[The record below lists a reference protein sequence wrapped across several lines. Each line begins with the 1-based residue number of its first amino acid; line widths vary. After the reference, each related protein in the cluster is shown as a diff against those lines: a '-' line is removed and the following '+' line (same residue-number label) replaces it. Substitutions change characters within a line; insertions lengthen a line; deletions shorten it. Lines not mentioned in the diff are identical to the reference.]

1 MMIVEMSVTPLQ
13 QQKSAQQRLKRR
25 ENSIFLR
32 AYHGDV
38 EMTAEEVE
46 RGHRLELA
54 QIKNKEK
61 QWERNC
67 LAAPHMIE
75 QQRLRRCEQKFLLDA
90 DRSSVEM
97 TTKEN
102 ERGRKLDLARKKKNE
117 KISSVCKR
125 E

>member
-1 MMIVEMSVTPLQ
+1 MMNVDMSVTPTQ

-32 AYHGDV
+32 AYNGDV

-54 QIKNKEK
+54 RIKKNEK
-61 QWERNC
+61 QRERYR

-75 QQRLRRCEQKFLLDA
+75 QQRLRRRE
-90 DRSSVEM
+90 E
-97 TTKEN
+97 
-102 ERGRKLDLARKKKNE
+102 KK
-117 KISSVCKR
+117 IGCLSQRC
-125 E
+125 

>member
-1 MMIVEMSVTPLQ
+1 MIVEMSVTPLQ

-54 QIKNKEK
+54 RIKK
-61 QWERNC
+61 
-67 LAAPHMIE
+67 M
-75 QQRLRRCEQKFLLDA
+75 
-90 DRSSVEM
+90 RSSKSIIVWQ
-97 TTKEN
+97 
-102 ERGRKLDLARKKKNE
+102 LH
-117 KISSVCKR
+117 I
-125 E
+125 